1 MKERNGDPD
10 FLVAGLGA
18 SAGGIHALTSFFE
31 QVPAGS
37 GIAYVVILH
46 LSPDHDSQLSQIL
59 QVHTSLPV
67 MQVTKKIKVAP
78 DHIYVIP
85 PNQHLLMEEDC
96 IAVSPNMQV
105 EDRRAP
111 VDIFF
116 RTLAETLGP
125 RAVCVVLSGTGANG
139 SMGLKRVK
147 ERGGAVFV
155 QNPREAEYNEM
166 PRNAIA
172 TELVDDVLPV
182 AAIPGKIIAYRQS
195 LTTVRI
201 PETSR
206 EELQSMNEELRT
218 VNQALKVKIE
228 ETNLNSNNLEN
239 LINSASIGTIFL
251 DRNLRIAL
259 FTPAAR
265 DIFNLIPGDHGRPL
279 SDITHRLEYKT
290 LIQDVETVMEKLTVM
305 EREINSQQG
314 FTYLM
319 RILPYRTAEGPIN
332 GVVITFFDIT
342 TRKKAEDDLLA
353 AKNEL
358 YGDLHAMIRLQEL
371 SVRLTG
377 ITDIRLLLEDILDAT
392 MEFQG
397 AQMGAIQLYQHD
409 LDRLTIAAQRGLGK
423 AFLDYLNETVDD
435 GTPSWRALKT
445 SERMVIADVEKSAV
459 PSAYRSAAAVAGFR
473 TVQATPVFDR
483 AGNPLGVLSTYFH
496 KPHRLSVRELRLTD
510 LHAGQAAEL
519 VALKLSEKALAES
532 EERYRVAMS
541 SAGMG
546 FWDWNIPEDSV
557 VWNENV
563 YLLLGLPPDSKAKS
577 LQFFLELVH
586 PDDVGT
592 VKQAIQTAIQKM
604 GVYRTEFRITRPDN
618 KQVVWMSAYGRLLE
632 YEEGNAKRMIGVIYD
647 ITHHKK
653 LEQQKDEFL
662 TIASHELKTPVT
674 GIKAYTELLLRLFRQ
689 AGQEEPIALM
699 EKLDGQVDRLTEL
712 IKSLLD
718 ATRIAE
724 GQLPLHKERIDLN
737 AMITNCVQDLQRL
750 SPQHTLVFI
759 PGEIGPVVAD
769 RERICQVITNLI
781 SNAVRYSPGAKEVT
795 IATVAFEN
803 GVKVSVQDKGIGIPA
818 ELLDKVFDRFF
829 RIGREQV
836 NTFPGMGLGLY
847 ISAGIVHR
855 HGGRIVAESTP
866 GEGSLFYFTLPYAGK
881 DE

>member
-1 MKERNGDPD
+1 MKEKNGDPD
-10 FLVAGLGA
+10 FLVAALGA

-46 LSPDHDSQLSQIL
+46 LSPDHDSQLSQLL

-67 MQVTKKIKVAP
+67 MQVTEKIKVAP

-85 PNQHLLMEEDC
+85 PNHHLLMEEDC

-105 EDRRAP
+105 ESEKDTEDPQQALQEILTQMRLS
-111 VDIFF
+111 VEQHEFH
-116 RTLAETLGP
+116 AEE
-125 RAVCVVLSGTGANG
+125 
-139 SMGLKRVK
+139 LK
-147 ERGGAVFV
+147 AS
-155 QNPREAEYNEM
+155 NEALQAMNEEL
-166 PRNAIA
+166 RSS
-172 TELVDDVLPV
+172 TEEL
-182 AAIPGKIIAYRQS
+182 
-195 LTTVRI
+195 
-201 PETSR
+201 ETSR
-206 EELQSMNEELRT
+206 EELQKMNEALRT
-218 VNQALKVKIE
+218 VNQELKVKIE
-228 ETNLNSNNLEN
+228 ETNLNSNKLEN

-251 DRNLRIAL
+251 DGNLRIAL

-290 LIQDVETVMEKLTVM
+290 LIQDVETVLEKLTVM

-319 RILPYRTAEGPIN
+319 RILPYRTAEGHIN

-353 AKNEL
+353 
-358 YGDLHAMIRLQEL
+358 
-371 SVRLTG
+371 
-377 ITDIRLLLEDILDAT
+377 
-392 MEFQG
+392 
-397 AQMGAIQLYQHD
+397 
-409 LDRLTIAAQRGLGK
+409 
-423 AFLDYLNETVDD
+423 
-435 GTPSWRALKT
+435 
-445 SERMVIADVEKSAV
+445 
-459 PSAYRSAAAVAGFR
+459 
-473 TVQATPVFDR
+473 
-483 AGNPLGVLSTYFH
+483 
-496 KPHRLSVRELRLTD
+496 
-510 LHAGQAAEL
+510 
-519 VALKLSEKALAES
+519 LKLAEKALAES

-546 FWDWNIPEDSV
+546 FWDWNITADSV

-563 YLLLGLPPDSKAKS
+563 YRLLGLPPDSKAKN

-699 EKLDGQVDRLTEL
+699 EKLDGQVDRLTGL

-724 GQLPLHKERIDLN
+724 GQLPLHKETIDLN
-737 AMITNCVQDLQRL
+737 AKITNCVQDLQRL
-750 SPQHTLVFI
+750 SPQHTLLFI
-759 PGEIGPVVAD
+759 PGEIGPVAVD

-781 SNAVRYSPGAKEVT
+781 SNAVKYSPGAKDVT
-795 IATVAFEN
+795 IATVAFED